1 MPARDIE
8 LVNLR
13 AKILQEKAPAQMSR
27 DERFQTQILRPI
39 IELQKDL
46 LRAVFQDYITR
57 HKNVFYTLSPEKKLM
72 YIENAIQRDIKF
84 RNSLKGIIIGQ
95 FTLTEYQA
103 YCQNTSDLNKRMML
117 LIIEEIQ
124 NQLFLFESLPTET
137 QL

>member
-57 HKNVFYTLSPEKKLM
+57 HKNVFYTLSPEK
-72 YIENAIQRDIKF
+72 
-84 RNSLKGIIIGQ
+84 S
-95 FTLTEYQA
+95 
-103 YCQNTSDLNKRMML
+103 
-117 LIIEEIQ
+117 
-124 NQLFLFESLPTET
+124 
-137 QL
+137 

>member
-1 MPARDIE
+1 
-8 LVNLR
+8 
-13 AKILQEKAPAQMSR
+13 
-27 DERFQTQILRPI
+27 
-39 IELQKDL
+39 
-46 LRAVFQDYITR
+46 
-57 HKNVFYTLSPEKKLM
+57 M

-137 QL
+137 QF